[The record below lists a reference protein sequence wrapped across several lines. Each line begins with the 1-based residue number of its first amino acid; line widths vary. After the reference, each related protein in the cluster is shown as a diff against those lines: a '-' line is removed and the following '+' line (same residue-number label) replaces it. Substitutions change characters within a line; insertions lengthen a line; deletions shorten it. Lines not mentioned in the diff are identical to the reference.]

1 MMKLKRSSKSLAKSG
16 LKLLPFIFLLSACS
30 SSTAPSFLK
39 ENTASA
45 VRDICKKE
53 YKLELTTKLVGR
65 TLWVYLPME
74 DIITKPTKPEKY
86 TEKFSIDQR
95 ESAIESGILKVSYS
109 IRPVTD
115 KEINQE
121 TALDKKVNE
130 NLFNIIGVIRRVLF
144 SVDHARAD
152 SPLFFSIV
160 IADIKNSFEVKYV
173 FCLTDIKKYSYGLLS
188 QTEWQHRVV
197 QETQASALILG
208 DRDGSHLDYQDITM
222 DEFIANQIKNRISI
236 KFQKPEV
243 EKSADID
250 KEILKIISSTTKA
263 YNFRN
268 FSLLEMTNLIND
280 QKTTLDCAAVL
291 DNAKD

>member
-1 MMKLKRSSKSLAKSG
+1 LAKSG
-16 LKLLPFIFLLSACS
+16 LKLLPLIFLLSACS

-39 ENTASA
+39 EDTASA

-53 YKLELTTKLVGR
+53 YKLELVTKLAGR

-74 DIITKPTKPEKY
+74 DIITKPAKPEKY

-95 ESAIESGILKVSYS
+95 ESTIENRILKVSYS

-115 KEINQE
+115 KEIDQE

-144 SVDHARAD
+144 SVDQARAD

-160 IADIKNSFEVKYV
+160 IADIKNSFAVKYV

-208 DRDGSHLDYQDITM
+208 DRIGSHLDYQDITM
-222 DEFIANQIKNRISI
+222 DEFVTNQIKNRINI

-243 EKSADID
+243 EKNADID
-250 KEILKIISSTTKA
+250 KEILKIISCTTKA
-263 YNFRN
+263 YDFRN
-268 FSLLEMTNLIND
+268 FSLLEMTNLINN
-280 QKTTLDCAAVL
+280 QKTTLDCVAVL